1 MNKSASHPRLTRD
14 SEIRDDI
21 SRGLIWDMIQFLTY
35 IVVFIIYL
43 EFSKLVFIFMWR
55 KPYKY
60 QFQYQ
65 PATNISP
72 LAFGPQADTSASDL
86 AMYYH
91 VIYGKYI
98 NKY

>member
-35 IVVFIIYL
+35 IVVFIIC
-43 EFSKLVFIFMWR
+43 KLVFIFMLR

-72 LAFGPQADTSASDL
+72 LAFGPRADTGASRPS
-86 AMYYH
+86 
-91 VIYGKYI
+91 G
-98 NKY
+98 